1 MSNEKN
7 LVQVIN
13 CFDKETED
21 WVKRIILP
29 KISLSRLRDLFGNWD
44 PGDVLVGEYVIG
56 LEEKDFFD
64 DYVEDK
70 TIFDKYSCCY
80 NTHVSNDP
88 RDIEGYEFK

>member
-21 WVKRIILP
+21 WVKMIILP
-29 KISLSRLRDLFGNWD
+29 KISLNRLRDLFRNWD

-56 LEEKDFFD
+56 LEEKDFFN

-70 TIFDKYSCCY
+70 TIFEKYDCFYS
-80 NTHVSNDP
+80 T
-88 RDIEGYEFK
+88 RLG